1 MGSPVVTVG
10 IVGVSG
16 YSGMEL
22 ARLVA
27 GHPGMALAVA
37 VSDKWAG
44 SPLGAHL
51 PLPSPTAGLVVKP
64 QKEALQPGALA
75 GLGIVF
81 LCTPAEASLALAPVA
96 LEAGTRVV
104 DLSGAFRLAADEY
117 PRWYGFTHPRPDLLP
132 GACYTMPE
140 AGASGDIRAARLV
153 SNPGCYAT
161 ASTLAALAL
170 LRGGVIER
178 DGIVV
183 DAKSG
188 TTGAGRKSTEDMS
201 FSELDGDFRAYRVLR
216 HQHTPEIERA
226 LGLAGQGPLKL
237 TFTPHLL
244 PTRRGILATVY
255 GRLKSGKGAA
265 DAIAAVDAFAEGKP
279 FIRTAKPDAVRLHPV
294 LGTNRVLLGADAD
307 PERGMAIA
315 FASLDN
321 LVKGAAG
328 QAVQNANLMFGF
340 DETTGLDGLPGSAP

>member
-1 MGSPVVTVG
+1 MNRAPVVTVG

-104 DLSGAFRLAADEY
+104 DLSGA
-117 PRWYGFTHPRPDLLP
+117 
-132 GACYTMPE
+132 
-140 AGASGDIRAARLV
+140 SGDIRAARLV

-188 TTGAGRKSTEDMS
+188 TTGAGRES
-201 FSELDGDFRAYRVLR
+201 SEA
-216 HQHTPEIERA
+216 
-226 LGLAGQGPLKL
+226 
-237 TFTPHLL
+237 
-244 PTRRGILATVY
+244 
-255 GRLKSGKGAA
+255 
-265 DAIAAVDAFAEGKP
+265 
-279 FIRTAKPDAVRLHPV
+279 
-294 LGTNRVLLGADAD
+294 
-307 PERGMAIA
+307 
-315 FASLDN
+315 
-321 LVKGAAG
+321 
-328 QAVQNANLMFGF
+328 
-340 DETTGLDGLPGSAP
+340 